1 MLYLSKNRLVGLDH
15 LRCFS
20 LLKVIGSLADEYNI
34 EVFVVGGFVRD
45 VLLERDN
52 YDIDIVC
59 LKDVFF
65 LANKV
70 AEAVSADK
78 FVLYSNFGVAML
90 KIGSVQIEFVNARKE
105 SYNFK
110 SRKPVVDVG
119 TFEEDQRRRDFTIN
133 TLAIGLN
140 KHNFGE
146 FIDTFGGFKDLENGI
161 IRTPV
166 DPNITFRDDPLR
178 MFRAIRFATQL
189 NFEIESSTFCGIV
202 NNLDRIAIISKE
214 RISDEIN
221 KIIMSKTP
229 SIGFKLLSKSG
240 ILSLVMPYIEELKGR
255 LHVGGFSHK
264 DIFYHTLQV
273 LDNIACVSENIWLRW
288 AALLHDVA
296 KPKTRKFD
304 SCHGFSF
311 HGHDEIGARMI
322 KGIFYNLHFPKDK
335 VGYVE
340 KMVRLHLR
348 PITIASDVVTDSAVR
363 RLAFDAGD
371 DFNDLMLL
379 CRADITSHNPV
390 KIAEFL
396 KNFDRV
402 EEKVRDILEKDFRRK
417 LQPVITGEIIMKELS
432 LKPGPVVGI
441 IKNKLKEVI
450 LNGEIKNEYD
460 KLHQYMLDL
469 LNTGEI
475 KIDPCDKIG

>member
-1 MLYLSKNRLVGLDH
+1 MLDH
-15 LRCFS
+15 LKCFP
-20 LLKVIGSLADEYNI
+20 LLKAIGKVADENGI
-34 EVFVVGGFVRD
+34 GVFVVGGFVRD
-45 VLLERDN
+45 ILLEREN

-70 AEAVSADK
+70 AEVLSADK
-78 FVLYSNFGVAML
+78 FTLYSNFGVAML
-90 KIGSVQIEFVNARKE
+90 KKGDIKVEFVNARKE
-105 SYNFK
+105 SYDFN
-110 SRKPVVDVG
+110 SRKPVVEIG
-119 TFEEDQRRRDFTIN
+119 TFEDDQRRRDFTIN
-133 TLAIGLN
+133 TLAVGLN
-140 KHNFGE
+140 GHNFGE

-166 DPNITFRDDPLR
+166 DPNVTFSDDPLR

-189 NFEIESSTFCGIV
+189 NFEIENVTFCGIV
-202 NNLDRIAIISKE
+202 NNLDRIAIVSKE

-221 KIIMSKTP
+221 KIMMSKTP
-229 SIGFKLLSKSG
+229 SIGFNLLSRSG
-240 ILSLVMPYIEELKGR
+240 ILSLVMPYIEELKCR
-255 LHVGGFSHK
+255 LQVGGFSHK
-264 DIFYHTLQV
+264 DIFNHTLQV
-273 LDNIACVSENIWLRW
+273 LDNIACVSENVWLRW

-296 KPKTRKFD
+296 KPRTRKFD

-322 KGIFYNLHFPKDK
+322 RGIFSSLHFPKDK

-379 CRADITSHNPV
+379 CRADITSHNPA
-390 KIAEFL
+390 KIVEFL
-396 KNFDRV
+396 NNFDKV
-402 EEKVRDILEKDFRRK
+402 EEKVRFILEKDFRRK
-417 LQPVITGEIIMKELS
+417 LQPVITGEIIMNELN

-450 LNGEIKNEYD
+450 LSGEVENEYD
-460 KLHQYMLDL
+460 KLHKYMLDL
-469 LNTGEI
+469 LNRGEV
-475 KIDPCDKIG
+475 KIDVCDRVN